1 MVRPRQ
7 GAYRVGSSE
16 IEASVCFRCW
26 AHEGTANFIITINYD
41 PSTKTDHHTRTYA
54 TWATHSNQPH
64 AAQARS
70 KGNSSAARSD
80 PAAFLVL
87 VPTEPKSTD
96 TKNER
101 ICRQQRRKVARWACQ
116 RHTTNHLCALET
128 AKSESRCSVICSWRA
143 VQRYRTRKTDFC
155 SSTDGHATADNFV
168 AMPRHAFRL
177 LH

>member
-1 MVRPRQ
+1 MRALR
-7 GAYRVGSSE
+7 
-16 IEASVCFRCW
+16 IW
-26 AHEGTANFIITINYD
+26 NFIITINYD

-87 VPTEPKSTD
+87 VPTEPKPTD

-177 LH
+177 LHR